1 MTSHVSALAAA
12 TLLTASIALFAEPAS
27 TAPFS
32 GALAIKKAAASDVE
46 TVRWGGGGWGGRG
59 WGGGWRG
66 GWGGGGWRGAGW
78 GLGAGILGGA
88 IIGGALASPYYGYG
102 YGYGSPYY
110 GYGYGYGYNSCW
122 GWVPVAWGGWARA
135 WVC

>member
-1 MTSHVSALAAA
+1 MTNRVSGLAAA
-12 TLLTASIALFAEPAS
+12 TLLAAGIALFAAPAS
-27 TAPFS
+27 TAPVS
-32 GALAIKKAAASDVE
+32 GALAIKKAATSDVE
-46 TVRWGGGGWGGRG
+46 TIRWGGGGWGGRG
-59 WGGGWRG
+59 WGGGGWRG

-78 GLGAGILGGA
+78 GVGAGIVGGA

-110 GYGYGYGYNSCW
+110 GYGYGYSCW
-122 GWVPVAWGGWARA
+122 RWVPTAWGGWARA

>member
-32 GALAIKKAAASDVE
+32 GALAIKKAAARDVG
-46 TVRWGGGGWGGRG
+46 TVRWDGGGCRGRG
-59 WGGGWRG
+59 WGAGWRG
-66 GWGGGGWRGAGW
+66 GCGGTGW
-78 GLGAGILGGA
+78 
-88 IIGGALASPYYGYG
+88 SPYYGYSSG
-102 YGYGSPYY
+102 APYGSVY
-110 GYGYGYGYNSCW
+110 GHSCW
-122 GWVPVAWGGWARA
+122 QWAPVPWGGYARA